1 MLIYLSTQT
10 VYGGIS
16 VIFSGPSSAEIAVT
30 VRDSTYLLEFLR
42 HEFNSESPEALE
54 QSIMDSITAGLRRY
68 ETKYMEKF
76 LGIAFP
82 KELTDR
88 CPRLCPKI
96 WKDLD
101 VVPFILHDTGERSW
115 GDLRQDNMDS
125 FNLDEQS
132 EAVAR
137 TCIRFTSLSCHCD
150 VLINMLRILM
160 KADSSPQIATR
171 S

>member
-1 MLIYLSTQT
+1 M
-10 VYGGIS
+10 
-16 VIFSGPSSAEIAVT
+16 VT

-42 HEFNSESPEALE
+42 HEFDSESPEALE
-54 QSIMDSITAGLRRY
+54 QSIMDSITSGLRQY

-88 CPRLCPKI
+88 CPGLCSKI
-96 WKDLD
+96 WRDLD
-101 VVPFILHDTGERSW
+101 IVPFILHDTGEHSW
-115 GDLRQDNMDS
+115 GDLRQDRKDN
-125 FNLDEQS
+125 FNLDEWS

-150 VLINMLRILM
+150 ELTSMPRILM
-160 KADSSPQIATR
+160 KIDSSPQIATL